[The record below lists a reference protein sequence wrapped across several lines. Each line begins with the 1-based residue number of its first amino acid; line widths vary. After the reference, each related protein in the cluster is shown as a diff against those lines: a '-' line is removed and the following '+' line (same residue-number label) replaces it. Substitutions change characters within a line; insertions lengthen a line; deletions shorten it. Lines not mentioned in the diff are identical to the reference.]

1 MTRKPLLLT
10 TLLSTTLIALAFTL
24 GADSSPAPSIQGT
37 YVLDYRELP
46 DGKKL
51 QAPDVIGLF
60 TLTADHR
67 NFNVYWKQDGKEFSL
82 STIST
87 YKLTATEF
95 SETNI
100 YAMINDSAKGITYDT
115 ANATASSP
123 VKITGDRVEF
133 KLPLHDEPNVVFDS
147 KSFTATHPGVFVDHW
162 KKID

>member
-1 MTRKPLLLT
+1 ML
-10 TLLSTTLIALAFTL
+10 
-24 GADSSPAPSIQGT
+24 
-37 YVLDYRELP
+37 
-46 DGKKL
+46 
-51 QAPDVIGLF
+51 

-67 NFNVYWKQDGKEFSL
+67 NFNVYWKQDGKDFSI

-100 YAMINDSAKGITYDT
+100 YAMINDSAKGPTYDT
-115 ANATASSP
+115 STATASSP

-133 KLPLHDEPNVVFDS
+133 KLPLHDEPTVAFDS
-147 KSFTATHPGVFVDHW
+147 KSLTATRQGAFVDHW